1 MAKYNK
7 PIAKAGFSNGQNLTY
22 SLLMILT
29 SFGYALLVIG
39 LSLLLQRA
47 LNFTQPLLLFLLIFL
62 LAAALYPVRS
72 FFERSLSKS
81 FTQVDES
88 FDEHLNQLSV
98 NLTSLTSPE
107 AIADELAS
115 HIASTLNP
123 EIVYVFLMNED
134 QDAFH
139 SVASN
144 MRSHNTE
151 ITFPISSEIVSL
163 LEEQESIFIDLADIP
178 GILSEVQARIKLID
192 CNLFIAL
199 PNRQESGLLGWVALK
214 HENNKEFTPQQ
225 VNFLQTIC
233 RQSAITIERDAV
245 IQNLE
250 SRAQEMEV
258 LNAISEG
265 VNLTLELNDILEL
278 LYFQTTKIIPASE
291 FVIQLYDEEMKALL
305 NLFVVHDFVR
315 VQREENTYIPC
326 PPTYQRILS
335 VGETFVAKNY
345 SQEVEPGIREEVYG
359 WIGTPLKTSDA
370 TIGIMSIGSRNPDY
384 EFTLAQRRLLES
396 IAGQAS
402 GAIVKTRLL
411 EETNQRAMQFSALN
425 DVTQQITSTFNVD
438 FLLQTIVERAEA
450 MLDCE
455 ASSILLFDDDKK
467 DLYFRVVTGPV
478 AEKLI
483 NQPIERNKGISWR
496 TVTEKRSIINNRIT
510 QSGMWNEK
518 VDLDTGF
525 QTESMLTAPLM
536 TQGEVIGVIEMIN
549 KHNRMPFTEMDQEIL
564 EAFAGQAAIAIENAQ
579 LYTQTD
585 QALSERV
592 EELSIM
598 QNIDRELN
606 TSLDIERAMQITL
619 DNAILRSHADAAFI
633 GSLGENAQQ
642 IKIVASEG
650 YHNESEPVQDKI
662 LDLYD
667 YEYLGKAVESSR
679 TESAFVRIPTNSI
692 LAGGKRQTIIPIT
705 RENATIGVLVL
716 ESYSEEPIP
725 ENTMDF
731 LIRLCDHA
739 SIAIANA
746 ELYSQVQNA
755 NVAKSE
761 FVSFV
766 SHELKNPMT
775 SIKGY
780 TDLLIAQAVG
790 PISDPQANFLN
801 TIRSN
806 VERMNALVSDL
817 SDESRIEAGRMR
829 LDFSELDLQEVLD
842 EVIRSQ
848 STMLEEKQQDIQIDI
863 EEALP
868 HIWADR
874 VRVVQILANLISNAN
889 KYTPD
894 QGQIIFSA
902 EQSPNVWNPD
912 GAPQVVHIAVKDN
925 GMGISEEDQRKIFQK
940 FFRTE
945 SAKSSDAPG
954 TGLGLNITKNLTEM
968 QGGQIWFES
977 EVGKGTTFHVTFPIA
992 V

>member
-1 MAKYNK
+1 MAKNNK
-7 PIAKAGFSNGQNLTY
+7 PISTTVITNRKNFLY
-22 SLLMILT
+22 SALMIGT
-29 SFGYALLVIG
+29 TFGYALAVIG
-39 LSLLLQRA
+39 ISIILQTVFQFGSLLYAMLSTFILAVLLFPLRSMAERA
-47 LNFTQPLLLFLLIFL
+47 LNKM
-62 LAAALYPVRS
+62 
-72 FFERSLSKS
+72 FFKAE
-81 FTQVDES
+81 ES
-88 FDEHLNQLSV
+88 YDEHLNEISV
-98 NLTSLTSPE
+98 NLTTLTTPE
-107 AIADELAS
+107 SIAEELAE
-115 HIASTLNP
+115 HIDKTLQP
-123 EIVYVFLMNED
+123 EIVFVFLLNEED
-134 QDAFH
+134 DAYH
-139 SVASN
+139 SVTSN
-144 MRSHNTE
+144 NKGRNTE
-151 ITFPISSEIVSL
+151 ITFPSSSELVNL
-163 LEEQESIFIDLADIP
+163 LEEQESIFIDLSDIP

-199 PNRQESGLLGWVALK
+199 PNRQENGLLGWVALK
-214 HENNKEFTPQQ
+214 RQDNREFTPPQ
-225 VNFLQTIC
+225 VNFLQTIS
-233 RQSAITIERDAV
+233 RQSAIAIERNSV
-245 IQNLE
+245 VESLE

-291 FVIQLYDEEMKALL
+291 FLIQLYDPDMKALL
-305 NLFVVHDFVR
+305 NLFSVRDFIR
-315 VQREENTYIPC
+315 IQKEENTYIAC

-335 VGETFVAKNY
+335 IGETFVAKNY
-345 SQEVEPGIREEVYG
+345 SQEVEPGSRQEIFG
-359 WIGTPLKTSDA
+359 WIGTPLKTSEE

-384 EFTLAQRRLLES
+384 EFTLEQRRLLES

-411 EETNQRAMQFSALN
+411 QETNRRAMQFSALN

-455 ASSILLFDDDKK
+455 ASSILLFDEEKK

-496 TVTEKRSIINNRIT
+496 TVTEKRPIISNKIL
-510 QSGMWNEK
+510 QSEIWNEQI
-518 VDLDTGF
+518 DADTGF
-525 QTESMLTAPLM
+525 QTDSMLAAPLM
-536 TQGEVIGVIEMIN
+536 TQGEVIGVIETIN
-549 KHNRMPFTEMDQEIL
+549 KKNKQPFNEIDQEIL

-585 QALSERV
+585 QALSDRV

-619 DNAILRSHADAAFI
+619 DNAMLRSHADAAFI
-633 GSLGENAQQ
+633 GSLDANHQHVH
-642 IKIVASEG
+642 IVAAEG
-650 YHNESEPVQDKI
+650 YQNESEPLKDQV
-662 LDLYD
+662 LDV
-667 YEYLGKAVESSR
+667 YEYDHLRSAIETGS
-679 TESAFVRIPTNSI
+679 TESVVVRSQMNAV

-705 RENATIGVLVL
+705 RENATIGLLVL
-716 ESYSEEPIP
+716 ESYSEEAIQD
-725 ENTMDF
+725 NTMDF

-746 ELYSQVQNA
+746 ELYRQVQNA

-790 PISDPQANFLN
+790 PVSEPQANFLN

-806 VERMNALVSDL
+806 VERMNVLVSDL

-829 LDFSELDLQEVLD
+829 LEFVELDLHNVLD

-848 STMLEEKQQDIQIDI
+848 TTMIENKDQTITINMEENI
-863 EEALP
+863 P

-889 KYTPD
+889 KYTPES
-894 QGQIIFSA
+894 GEIIFSA
-902 EQSPNVWNPD
+902 EESPNVWD
-912 GAPQVVHIAVKDN
+912 TEGAPQVVHIAVKDN
-925 GMGISEEDQRKIFQK
+925 GMGISEEDQRNIFQK

-945 SAKSSDAPG
+945 SAKTSDAPG

-968 QGGQIWFES
+968 QGGKIWFES
-977 EVGKGTTFHVTFPIA
+977 AVGEGTTFHVTFPVA
-992 V
+992 A

>member
-1 MAKYNK
+1 MAKYDK
-7 PIAKAGFSNGQNLTY
+7 PMGRTAVSNQQHFLY
-22 SLLMILT
+22 SLLMIFT
-29 SFGYALLVIG
+29 TFGYALGVIG
-39 LSLLLQRA
+39 ISFLLQR
-47 LNFTQPLLLFLLIFL
+47 LININQPLILLLLV
-62 LAAALYPVRS
+62 LALAIVLYPLRTML
-72 FFERSLSKS
+72 EKALSKL
-81 FTQVDES
+81 FYQAEES
-88 FDEHLNQLSV
+88 YDQHLNEISV
-98 NLTSLTSPE
+98 NLTTLTTPE
-107 AIADELAS
+107 GIAEELTT
-115 HIASTLNP
+115 HIDKTLHP
-123 EIVYVFLMNED
+123 ETVFVFLLNED
-134 QDAFH
+134 QDAYH
-139 SVASN
+139 SVSSN
-144 MRSHNTE
+144 VRGLNTE
-151 ITFPISSEIVSL
+151 ITFPISSELVNL
-163 LEEQESIFIDLADIP
+163 LEEQESVFIDLSEIP
-178 GILSEVQARIKLID
+178 SILSEAQARIKLID

-199 PNRQESGLLGWVALK
+199 PNRQSNGLLGWVALK
-214 HENNKEFTPQQ
+214 RQDNREFSPAQ
-225 VNFLQTIC
+225 VNFLQTIS
-233 RQSAITIERDAV
+233 RQSAIAIERNSV
-245 IQNLE
+245 VENLE

-291 FVIQLYDEEMKALL
+291 FMIQLFDQDMNALL
-305 NLFVVHDFVR
+305 NLFIVRDFVR
-315 VQREENTYIPC
+315 IQREENTYIPC
-326 PPTYQRILS
+326 PSTFQRILS
-335 VGETFVAKNY
+335 IGETFVAKNY
-345 SQEVEPGIREEVYG
+345 SQEVEPGARQEIYG
-359 WIGTPLKTSDA
+359 WIGTPLKTSDE

-384 EFTLAQRRLLES
+384 EFTLSQRRLMES

-402 GAIVKTRLL
+402 GAIIKTRLL
-411 EETNQRAMQFSALN
+411 EETNRRAMQFSALN
-425 DVTQQITSTFNVD
+425 EVTQQITSTFNVD

-455 ASSILLFDDDKK
+455 ASSLLLFDEEKK

-478 AEKLI
+478 ADKLI
-483 NQPIERNKGISWR
+483 NQPIERNRGISWT
-496 TVTEKRSIINNRIT
+496 TVNEKRPIISNKIL
-510 QSGMWNEK
+510 QSEEWNEQID
-518 VDLDTGF
+518 VDTGF
-525 QTESMLTAPLM
+525 QTDSMLTAPLM
-536 TQGEVIGVIEMIN
+536 TQGEVIGVIETIN
-549 KHNRMPFTEMDQEIL
+549 KRNKQPFNEVDQEIL

-619 DNAILRSHADAAFI
+619 DNAMLRSHADAAFI
-633 GSLGENAQQ
+633 GSLGPNNE
-642 IKIVASEG
+642 KVHIVAAEG
-650 YHNESEPVQDKI
+650 YQNESEPLKDQI
-662 LDLYD
+662 LDVYD
-667 YEYLGKAVESSR
+667 FDHLRNAVESGT
-679 TESAFVRIPTNSI
+679 TESVIIRTQMNSV
-692 LAGGKRQTIIPIT
+692 LAGCKRQTIIPIT
-705 RENATIGVLVL
+705 RENTAIGVLVL
-716 ESYSEEPIP
+716 ESYSDEPIP

-746 ELYSQVQNA
+746 ELYTQVQNA

-790 PISDPQANFLN
+790 PVSEPQANFLQ

-806 VERMNALVSDL
+806 VERMNVLVSDL

-829 LDFSELDLQEVLD
+829 LDFVELDLQNVLD

-848 STMLEEKQQDIQIDI
+848 KGMI
-863 EEALP
+863 ENKNQTITINLQETLP

-889 KYTPD
+889 KYTPEN
-894 QGQIIFSA
+894 GEIIFSA
-902 EQSPNVWNPD
+902 EQSANVWNTE

-977 EVGKGTTFHVTFPIA
+977 EVGHGTTFHVTFPIA
-992 V
+992 A